1 MYKTTGIIDKSFCE
15 TIEYHVYS
23 KNRMGLLKFC
33 ITILAL
39 YYLLSAFLIRDLVS
53 ACIGVFGISLYTFV
67 IFYTVKKSTKINI
80 RIMQESY
87 HTDSIDMSTEFT
99 EDVMIIS
106 SSARQDTTE
115 IYYHD
120 ISRVIL
126 TSKYY
131 LIFTKAKQLICVFAD
146 QLQERDRLG
155 LIGFL
160 KEKAPKIKI
169 YKENKKRKYFAGAG
183 LILLYLSFLIFLFTY
198 FKTPENSTT
207 VNDDVYAETVEPQKE
222 LASIE
227 EKEGAEIEQPEITE
241 ITYQIENP
249 SWEYYCSDT
258 VQEVE
263 NIAVNL
269 ELIYEVENDI
279 TDLDVWLASNEIAI
293 SQFPYSDENYSYTFT
308 GVQFYETT
316 NLVIFE
322 LSGEKHIYHIDMTD
336 FSMLPEKIFEE
347 NDPFTQERGYVNF
360 ARIVDNILY
369 VSTGHK
375 GYTEY
380 NPSTG
385 YITAINLDNGE
396 VLWKSAPQ
404 VSNANNFEVVGD
416 VIICGYGFTAEDDY
430 LYILN
435 KFNGQIIEQI
445 PLKSMAEYIVAKDS
459 TLYVRTYNRNYE
471 FAIVQ
476 TEEVETDVSD
486 TKGGISA
493 NEYLQFS
500 KTVDETVV
508 EQYNV
513 YDRADDIL
521 RQDFTGTWYDP
532 EAEEAIRLT
541 SEGAYVYISN
551 LEKYGDILYE
561 WELID
566 RSKQGLCPE
575 LAIYMNGKLA
585 GPLAYYVTEFGGD
598 YFRCDGQG
606 QTFYRQ

>member
-1 MYKTTGIIDKSFCE
+1 MYKTSGIIDKTFYES
-15 TIEYHVYS
+15 IKYHVYP
-23 KNRMGLLKFC
+23 KKGTGLLKIC
-33 ITILAL
+33 IAL
-39 YYLLSAFLIRDLVS
+39 LFLCYLLFAFWLRDLEWVCICVFNISLFAFLPYYIL
-53 ACIGVFGISLYTFV
+53 
-67 IFYTVKKSTKINI
+67 KKYIKINMN
-80 RIMQESY
+80 RMQENY
-87 HTDSIDMSTEFT
+87 HTDSMNVSTEFT
-99 EDVMIIS
+99 EESIILFS
-106 SSARQDTTE
+106 SVRQDPMQ
-115 IYYHD
+115 IYYQD
-120 ISRVIL
+120 ISGMVL
-126 TSKYY
+126 TQKYY
-131 LIFTKAKQLICVFAD
+131 LIFTKAEQMICVFLD

-169 YKENKKRKYFAGAG
+169 YKEKKKRKYFAGAG
-183 LILLYLSFLIFLFTY
+183 LILLYLSFVIFLFTY
-198 FKTPENSTT
+198 FKTPETSTT
-207 VNDDVYAETVEPQKE
+207 VNDDVYTETVEPQKE

-227 EKEGAEIEQPEITE
+227 EKEGAEIEQPEVTE
-241 ITYQIENP
+241 ITYQIKNP

-258 VQEVE
+258 VQGTE
-263 NIAVNL
+263 NISVNL
-269 ELIYEVENDI
+269 ELIYEVENEI

-293 SQFPYSDENYSYTFT
+293 SQFPYSDENYFYTFT
-308 GVQFYETT
+308 GAHFYEATG
-316 NLVIFE
+316 LLISE
-322 LSGEKHIYHIDMTD
+322 YSGENHIYSIDMKE
-336 FSMLPEKIFEE
+336 FSMLPDKTFEE
-347 NDPFTQERGYVNF
+347 NDPFTDDRGYVNY
-360 ARIVDNILY
+360 AEVDDKTLY

-375 GYTEY
+375 GYTVN

-385 YITAINLDNGE
+385 YVTAIDLESGE
-396 VLWKSAPQ
+396 VIWKSEPQ
-404 VSNANNFEVVGD
+404 ISNAYDFEIVGD
-416 VIICGYGFTAEDDY
+416 VIICGYGFTDEDDY

-435 KFNGQIIEQI
+435 KSNGQVLEQI
-445 PLKSMAEYIVAKDS
+445 PLKSMAEHIVAKDS

-476 TEEVETDVSD
+476 SEEVETGVSD
-486 TKGGISA
+486 IQGGISA
-493 NEYLQFS
+493 NEYLQFR
-500 KTVDETVV
+500 KNVDETVV

-541 SEGAYVYISN
+541 SEGAYVYIPN

-566 RSKQGLCPE
+566 RSTQGLCPE

-606 QTFYRQ
+606 QTFFRQ

>member
-1 MYKTTGIIDKSFCE
+1 MYKTSGIIDKTFYKS
-15 TIEYHVYS
+15 IKYHVYPKKETDLLKICIALLFLCYLLFAFWFRDLEWVCICVFNIS
-23 KNRMGLLKFC
+23 LFAVLPFYILKKYIKINMNRM
-33 ITILAL
+33 
-39 YYLLSAFLIRDLVS
+39 
-53 ACIGVFGISLYTFV
+53 
-67 IFYTVKKSTKINI
+67 
-80 RIMQESY
+80 QENY
-87 HTDSIDMSTEFT
+87 HTDSMNVSTEFT
-99 EDVMIIS
+99 EESIILFS
-106 SSARQDTTE
+106 SVRQDPMQ
-115 IYYHD
+115 IYYQD
-120 ISRVIL
+120 ISGMVL
-126 TSKYY
+126 TQKYY
-131 LIFTKAKQLICVFAD
+131 LIFTKAEQMICVFLD

-169 YKENKKRKYFAGAG
+169 YKENKKRKYFAGAA
-183 LILLYLSFLIFLFTY
+183 LILLYLSFVIFLFTY
-198 FKTPENSTT
+198 FKTPEASAT
-207 VNDDVYAETVEPQKE
+207 VNDDVYTETVEPQKE
-222 LASIE
+222 LTSIE

-241 ITYQIENP
+241 ITYQIKNP

-258 VQEVE
+258 VQGTE
-263 NIAVNL
+263 NISVKL
-269 ELIYEVENDI
+269 ELINEVENDI
-279 TDLDVWLASNEIAI
+279 TDLDVWLVSNEITVPR
-293 SQFPYSDENYSYTFT
+293 FPYNDENYSYTFT
-308 GVQFYETT
+308 GAQFYETT

-336 FSMLPEKIFEE
+336 FSMLLEKTFEE

-360 ARIVDNILY
+360 ARIADNILY

-404 VSNANNFEVVGD
+404 VSNANNFEIIGD
-416 VIICGYGFTAEDDY
+416 VIICGYGFTVEDDY

-435 KFNGQIIEQI
+435 KFNGQIMEQI

-459 TLYVRTYNRNYE
+459 TLHVRTYNRNYE

-493 NEYLQFS
+493 NEYFQFS

-521 RQDFTGTWYDP
+521 RQDFTGTWYDS

-566 RSKQGLCPE
+566 RSTQGLCPE

-585 GPLAYYVTEFGGD
+585 GPLAYYVTEFGEN

-606 QTFYRQ
+606 QMVYRQ